1 MASLDPLTGPL
12 GLERAAHLLRRT
24 TMGVTRAE
32 IDTFAAMTATQ
43 AVNALLAPSGFAM
56 PPDPLDPAN
65 GKTWVYG
72 NDSSKNSTTG
82 GSGDYLRHTY
92 LTGWWL
98 DEAFHNN
105 NAPHIAQKLTF
116 YYHTIFV
123 VDHHAKRSE
132 NQFSQMHLFRQ
143 YINGSIKTLARKIIM
158 DNSMIEY
165 LDSSSSTKWY
175 PNENFPREVL
185 ELFTIGKGEQIGPG
199 DYTTYTEYD
208 IQEAARLFTGIKQ
221 RNVWDDPNNKDPD
234 TGIPRGYL
242 HAGHHD
248 TTNKTFS
255 SAFNNTT
262 ITGGSNDAGIY
273 AEFDAFINMVF
284 SQIATAKNYVRKLY
298 RLLVHSEIT
307 TEVENDIISPLATI
321 LYNNNYELLKIVEPL
336 LKSKHFYDADD
347 SNSNDEFIGAKIL
360 SPMEWFIK
368 TMRFFKIDRPDEAT
382 NRYKHYHEFYRDTVL
397 RFVLLEANMDLWSPP
412 SVAGYKAYHQA
423 PSFSKSWISAN
434 TLPFRYK
441 FLDMLYTGQKLLT
454 WGSIHV
460 TFNPMNF
467 VDDPSNVSDPRNAV
481 TLVKE
486 ITDYAFPKP
495 LDTTRFNYFLND
507 LLLDNLTQTN
517 WSMEWD
523 NYILTGNDNAVR
535 PQIEKLI
542 RGIVQSPEFQLG

>member
-24 TMGVTRAE
+24 TMGATRAE
-32 IDTFAAMTATQ
+32 IDSFSTLTATQ
-43 AVNALLAPSGFAM
+43 AVTALLAPSGFAM

-72 NDSSKNSTTG
+72 NDGSKNSTSG

-105 NAPHIAQKLTF
+105 NAPHLAQKLTF
-116 YYHTIFV
+116 FYHTIFV

-132 NQFSQMHLFRQ
+132 NQFSQMHLFRR
-143 YINGSIKTLARKIIM
+143 YANGSIKTLARKIIM

-165 LDSSSSTKWY
+165 LDLTSSTLWY

-185 ELFTIGKGEQIGPG
+185 ELFTIGKGAQVGPG
-199 DYTTYTEYD
+199 DYTNYTEHD
-208 IQEAARLFTGIKQ
+208 IQQAAKLFTGIKQ
-221 RNVWDDPNNKDPD
+221 RNVWDNASNKDPD

-242 HAGHHD
+242 FTSHHD
-248 TTNKTFS
+248 PGSKTFS
-255 SAFNNTT
+255 YAFNNTT
-262 ITGGSNDAGIY
+262 ISGGSSEAAIY
-273 AEFDAFINMVF
+273 GEFDAFINMVF
-284 SQIATAKNYVRKLY
+284 NQIATAQNYVRKLY
-298 RLLVHSEIT
+298 RFFVHTEIT
-307 TEVENDIISPLATI
+307 QEAETDIIQPLATI
-321 LYNNNYELLKIVEPL
+321 LFNNNYNILTVVEPL

-347 SNSNDEFIGAKIL
+347 ANSSDEFIGAKIL
-360 SPMEWFIK
+360 APMEWFIK
-368 TMRFFKIDRPDEAT
+368 LMRFFQIGRPDEAS
-382 NRYKHYHEFYRDTVL
+382 NRYKHYHDFYRDTVL

-412 SVAGYKAYHQA
+412 SVAGYNAYHQA
-423 PSFSKSWISAN
+423 PSYSKSWISAN

-441 FLDMLYTGQKLLT
+441 FLDMLYSGQKLLT
-454 WGSIHV
+454 WGSIHIS
-460 TFNPMNF
+460 FDPMTF
-467 VDDPSNVSDPRNAV
+467 VDNAANISDPRNAS
-481 TLVKE
+481 TLVSE
-486 ITDYAFPKP
+486 IVDYAFPKP
-495 LDTTRFNYFLND
+495 LATARFNYFLND

-523 NYILTGNDNAVR
+523 NYMFTGNDSAVR